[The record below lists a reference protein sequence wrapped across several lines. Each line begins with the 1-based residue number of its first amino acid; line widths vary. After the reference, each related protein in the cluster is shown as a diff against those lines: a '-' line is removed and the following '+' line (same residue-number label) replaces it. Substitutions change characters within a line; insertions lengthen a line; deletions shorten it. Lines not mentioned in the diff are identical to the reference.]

1 MSKNGVSRI
10 FTIQPMSRKI
20 KVAAMADLHVR
31 ADSSGMYVKVFEE
44 ASNEADILVLCGDL
58 TDLGLDSEAK
68 VLARELKSCR
78 IPVVGVL
85 GNHDFESDLQDTVS
99 EILSESMH
107 VLNKEPVEIS
117 GIGFAGVKGYGGGFE
132 NRMLAAFGEKG
143 VKNFVE
149 EVLDEARKLENS
161 LRMVNTL
168 KKVIL
173 LHYSPIKS
181 TLEGE
186 ALEIYPFLGST
197 RLEDTIDH
205 IGAEAVFHGHA
216 HHGFLSGKT
225 KSGIP
230 VYNCAIP
237 VVEKFNQGRSYLVVE
252 I

>member
-1 MSKNGVSRI
+1 
-10 FTIQPMSRKI
+10 
-20 KVAAMADLHVR
+20 MADLHVR
-31 ADSSGMYVKVFEE
+31 ADSSGKFVKSFEE
-44 ASNEADILVLCGDL
+44 ASSEADILVLCGDL

-68 VLARELKSCR
+68 VLAQELKSCT

-85 GNHDFESDLQDTVS
+85 GNHDFESELQETVS
-99 EILSESMH
+99 EILSESMQ
-107 VLNKEPVEIS
+107 VLDKEPKEIL
-117 GIGFAGVKGYGGGFE
+117 GIGFAGVKGYGGGFD

-143 VKNFVE
+143 VKNFVQ

-161 LRMVNTL
+161 LRMVNAS

-173 LHYSPIKS
+173 LHYSPIKA

-216 HHGFLSGKT
+216 HHGNLTGNT

-237 VVEKFNQGRSYLVVE
+237 VVGKFKQGKNYLVVE